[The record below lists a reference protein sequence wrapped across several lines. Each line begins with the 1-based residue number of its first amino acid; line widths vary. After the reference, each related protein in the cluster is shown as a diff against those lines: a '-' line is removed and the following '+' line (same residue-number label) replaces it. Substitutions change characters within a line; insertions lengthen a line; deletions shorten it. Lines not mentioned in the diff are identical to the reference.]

1 MFSFFVTSS
10 DIKLVWTGG
19 ACYCAKA
26 LPGSL
31 APRLPLSAC
40 TSGAGCPGNASE
52 SCGTSSAALVIDTS
66 RGLTPVEAVQAQAPK
81 LSLVPYPKTLEYVG
95 TTVVPTSL
103 HIVAEPTLSTEV
115 ATLTADLLALNV
127 SASAT
132 AAAKLTL
139 LLNSSMQR
147 EEYAME
153 ASGSDSWTITGGSS
167 TGVWWG
173 TRTLLQIFA
182 GGGGATTSAVRISSD
197 APA

>member
-1 MFSFFVTSS
+1 MTSS

-66 RGLTPVEAVQAQAPK
+66 HGLTPVEAEAQAPK
-81 LSLVPYPKTLEYVG
+81 LSLVPYPKTLEYMG
-95 TTVVPTSL
+95 TAVVPTSL

-139 LLNSSMQR
+139 RLNSSMQR

>member
-1 MFSFFVTSS
+1 M
-10 DIKLVWTGG
+10 WTGG

-31 APRLPLSAC
+31 APKRLPLSAC
-40 TSGAGCPGNASE
+40 TSGAGCPGNASQ

-66 RGLTPVEAVQAQAPK
+66 RGLTPVEAEAQAPK
-81 LSLVPYPKTLEYVG
+81 LRLVPYPKTLEYVG
-95 TTVVPTSL
+95 ATVIPTSL
-103 HIVAEPTLSTEV
+103 HIVAADAALSTEV

-139 LLNSSMQR
+139 RLNSSMKR

-153 ASGSDSWTITGGSS
+153 ASGSSWTITGGSS

-173 TRTLLQIFA
+173 TRTLLQLFA
-182 GGGGATTSAVRISSD
+182 AGGGATTSAVRISSD
-197 APA
+197 VPA

>member
-1 MFSFFVTSS
+1 
-10 DIKLVWTGG
+10 VWTGG

-31 APRLPLSAC
+31 APKRLPLSAC

-66 RGLTPVEAVQAQAPK
+66 RGLTPVEAAQAPK
-81 LSLVPYPKTLEYVG
+81 LRLVPYPKTLEYMG
-95 TTVVPTSL
+95 TAVVPTSL

-153 ASGSDSWTITGGSS
+153 ASGSDWTITGGSS
-167 TGVWWG
+167 AGVWWG

>member
-1 MFSFFVTSS
+1 M
-10 DIKLVWTGG
+10 WTGG

-31 APRLPLSAC
+31 APKRLPLSAC
-40 TSGAGCPGNASE
+40 TSGAGCPGNASQ

-66 RGLTPVEAVQAQAPK
+66 RGLTPVEAEAQAPK
-81 LSLVPYPKTLEYVG
+81 LRLVPYPKTLEYVG
-95 TTVVPTSL
+95 TTVIPTSL
-103 HIVAEPTLSTEV
+103 HIVADAALSTEV

-139 LLNSSMQR
+139 RLNSSMKR

-153 ASGSDSWTITGGSS
+153 ASGSSWTITGGSS

-173 TRTLLQIFA
+173 TRTLLQLFV

-197 APA
+197 VPA